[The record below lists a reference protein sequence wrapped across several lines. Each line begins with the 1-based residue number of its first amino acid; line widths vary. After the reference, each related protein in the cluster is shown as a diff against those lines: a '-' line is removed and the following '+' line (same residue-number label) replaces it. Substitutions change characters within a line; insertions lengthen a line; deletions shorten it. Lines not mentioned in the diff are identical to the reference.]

1 MQDTVNNV
9 TIQLPPRGNDKLFP
23 NPFVLHF
30 AFYIFHFSFC
40 ILQFAF
46 GISLL
51 ALFLFCLAG
60 CGSEHATPVGQ
71 TSAGAGAADRWHEEL
86 FHYAIENLNRLEE
99 FAPQE
104 MLPQVVD
111 RLNQWAPY
119 QEPLDDWQPDPLLA
133 TLSPPLAKL
142 GVMQNLDQL
151 RYTLFDAF
159 WIRDV
164 AAWACGSQPDDPTR
178 ARRLFDWTVRNVQ
191 LEPQLVIDGKPQGH
205 LPQLP
210 WETLLTGQGAPID
223 RAWLFLLLA
232 RQAGLDAALLG
243 VPDAAHHGAV
253 IPWTIG
259 VRIEQEVYLFDPT
272 LGLPIPAP
280 DGIKVASGGPL
291 EIRPATLSQLVA
303 QDALLHKLDAG
314 EKHPYPVQK
323 SQLSQVVVLVEAA
336 PTAVSKR
343 MKLVQSRLAGQQK
356 AVVAVAP
363 SQQLARWKNLPHV
376 HAVQLWSFPFDTW
389 QSLEHLTET
398 MMRLK
403 TVPLLPFQTRMPIHA
418 GRVDGEEKSVL
429 VNALWKGRLLH
440 LRGLFS
446 GESSATFFYQ
456 ATRPPNE
463 ELDEAVPQ
471 MAEQFFHSALAAD
484 PQRSTEEL
492 KAAAKQQAERQIVL
506 LVVAKHDASYWLGL
520 ILFEK
525 GNYAGA
531 IDYFGR
537 RTLAA
542 LPNSP
547 WRYGAS
553 YNLARSYEASGD
565 YRKAIELYRANAKQF
580 GDTGQLL
587 RATWLAESS
596 GVHL

>member
-1 MQDTVNNV
+1 MQDTLNTVA
-9 TIQLPPRGNDKLFP
+9 IRWPAHGNGKL
-23 NPFVLHF
+23 VLK
-30 AFYIFHFSFC
+30 AFILHFSFC
-40 ILQFAF
+40 IFHFAF
-46 GISLL
+46 FVFPL
-51 ALFLFCLAG
+51 ALLLLSFAG
-60 CGSEHATPVGQ
+60 CGSEHSTPVGQ

-133 TLSPPLAKL
+133 TLPPPLAKL

-151 RYTLFDAF
+151 RYTLFDAEALQQAF

-164 AAWACGSQPDDPTR
+164 AAWAGGSQPDDLTR

-191 LEPQLVIDGKPQGH
+191 REPPLVIDGKPQGH

-210 WETLLTGQGAPID
+210 WETLLTGRGAPID

-232 RQAGLDAALLG
+232 RQAGLDAALLA
-243 VPDAAHHGAV
+243 VPDTAHHGVV

-259 VRIEQEVYLFDPT
+259 VRIGQEVYLFDPT

-280 DGIKVASGGPL
+280 DGIKLASGGPL
-291 EIRPATLSQLVA
+291 EIQPATLSQLVA

-323 SQLSQVVVLVEAA
+323 SQLAQVVVLVEAA
-336 PTAVSKR
+336 PTALSKR
-343 MKLVQSRLAGQQK
+343 MKLVQLRLAGQQK

-376 HAVQLWSFPFDTW
+376 HGVRLWSFPFDTW

-440 LRGLFS
+440 LRGLFG

-463 ELDEAVPQ
+463 ELREAVPQ

-484 PQRSTEEL
+484 PQRSTEQL
-492 KAAAKQQAERQIVL
+492 KAAAKQQAEQQIVL

-547 WRYGAS
+547 WLYGAS